1 MSAGPGLITRHLL
14 EWRSGDAEALN
25 RLTSAIYAELR
36 RLAAAILNSR
46 YGPDVIQ
53 HTELVHE
60 LYLELP
66 GLHELDI
73 ESRAH
78 FLNLSARIMR
88 TILIDHARKRMAARR
103 GGHPV
108 TLRMDS
114 RVSDQ
119 ALEMDVLLVNEALDR
134 FAEKYPREARVVELR
149 FFGGL
154 TAGENAQVLTTD
166 GPNTSLRSAE

>member
-46 YGPDVIQ
+46 SGLDVIQ
-53 HTELVHE
+53 PTELVHE

-103 GGHPV
+103 GGQPV
-108 TLRMDS
+108 TKCLIS
-114 RVSDQ
+114 SVTHL
-119 ALEMDVLLVNEALDR
+119 A
-134 FAEKYPREARVVELR
+134 
-149 FFGGL
+149 
-154 TAGENAQVLTTD
+154 T
-166 GPNTSLRSAE
+166 